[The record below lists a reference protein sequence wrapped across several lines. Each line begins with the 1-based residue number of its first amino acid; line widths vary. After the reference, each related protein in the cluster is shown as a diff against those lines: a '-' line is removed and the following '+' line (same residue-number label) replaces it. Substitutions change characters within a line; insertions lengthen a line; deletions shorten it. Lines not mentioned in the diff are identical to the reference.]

1 MAAQVLDTLGLK
13 CPQPVLKI
21 AVKAPDMKQGD
32 ILEILGDCP
41 TFEKDVRTWCERL
54 GKVFLS
60 LKDDGANKKI
70 IQIPPSPKCSESQWI
85 DFMGGSTI
93 EKEYLGHER
102 QVEMLGVFQVQR
114 EGMPGLW
121 VK

>member
-1 MAAQVLDTLGLK
+1 MGTASALAFCGLTVELIEGEVTMVVEVLDTLGQK

-60 LKDDGANKKI
+60 IKDEGQNKKR
-70 IQIPPSPKCSESQWI
+70 IQIQ
-85 DFMGGSTI
+85 F
-93 EKEYLGHER
+93 
-102 QVEMLGVFQVQR
+102 
-114 EGMPGLW
+114 
-121 VK
+121 